1 MKYCI
6 DTSSL
11 IDLGERHYP
20 EKLAIFKPIWTGLYT
35 GISNGD
41 IISVDL
47 VKVELEK
54 RADDWRTNFCAK
66 SADMFKMSQE
76 IEQQYAKLVSLIEVN
91 PKFPKNSARD
101 RFFEGA
107 DLFLISLAMC
117 VDDGVVVTSE
127 TKNLSNYG
135 LRPVCNELG
144 VKNMNLVEFFEAY
157 KLGIS
162 RFVPLVSKSVK

>member
-20 EKLAIFKPIWTGLYT
+20 EKLVIFKPIWTGLYA
-35 GISNGD
+35 GIANGD

-54 RADDWRTNFCAK
+54 RADDWRASFCGK

-76 IEQQYAKLVSLIEVN
+76 IEQQYANLVGLIEAN
-91 PKFPKNSARD
+91 PKFPKNAARD

-107 DLFLISLAMC
+107 DLFLISLAMS
-117 VDDGVVVTSE
+117 VENGVVVTSE

-135 LRPVCNELG
+135 LRPVCDELG
-144 VKNMNLVEFFEAY
+144 VQNMNLVEFFEAY

-162 RFVPLVSKSVK
+162 RPVSPAPRVVK